1 MCPKQRRI
9 TAEALLPFLLPL
21 GILTWEDADVVP
33 PWETGL
39 LTGMEQKGPSGA
51 RRVCWGFSCRSRRQ
65 VWANAAPLTEV
76 EDWLHWPKCSEQRV
90 VGPGFRSRCFPRRPH
105 PAGGIRQEPG
115 WEQEVTL
122 VLQMNEIIIVNH
134 LTQGWAYSMCSTSGP
149 IHHC

>member
-51 RRVCWGFSCRSRRQ
+51 RRVCWGFSCRSIRLSATHLLPSPWEPVFTQ
-65 VWANAAPLTEV
+65 HFFKN
-76 EDWLHWPKCSEQRV
+76 
-90 VGPGFRSRCFPRRPH
+90 GF
-105 PAGGIRQEPG
+105 
-115 WEQEVTL
+115 TL
-122 VLQMNEIIIVNH
+122 LSFICE
-134 LTQGWAYSMCSTSGP
+134 
-149 IHHC
+149 